1 MEERILSCEIVKDLI
16 PSYVDE
22 LLSED
27 VKVAVDEHL
36 KGCVTCQNALAE
48 YKRKQDEETKIN
60 LEKEEKFVRSAKS
73 AKYYLTGILIGAVIP
88 FLALVVFFI
97 IRVIITKAQ
106 GY

>member
-27 VKVAVDEHL
+27 VREAVDEHL
-36 KGCVTCQNALAE
+36 KECEICKSALSE
-48 YKRKQDEETKIN
+48 YKRKQDEEKRESA
-60 LEKEEKFVRSAKS
+60 EKEEKFIRNAKS
-73 AKYYLTGILIGAVIP
+73 AKYYLTGILIGASIP
-88 FLALVVFFI
+88 FVALVVFFI